1 MYVYPNLIKS
11 KPMRSLKLI
20 LLTILITGFYGC
32 EKCTTC
38 TTDIFD
44 GECTCLGIPTS
55 HPDISYTEEK
65 ALEEA
70 CTQSASCTWSSTV
83 ASTDSRE
90 ECGKTVDVEAESIK
104 LEAIGWE
111 CTSVE

>member
-1 MYVYPNLIKS
+1 MKSILNLF
-11 KPMRSLKLI
+11 I
-20 LLTILITGFYGC
+20 LAVVSVTFYAC

-44 GECTCLGIPTS
+44 GQCTCLGIPTS

-70 CTQSASCTWSSTV
+70 CTQTGSCTWSSTV
-83 ASTDSRE
+83 ASTDSKE

-111 CTSVE
+111 CTSEE